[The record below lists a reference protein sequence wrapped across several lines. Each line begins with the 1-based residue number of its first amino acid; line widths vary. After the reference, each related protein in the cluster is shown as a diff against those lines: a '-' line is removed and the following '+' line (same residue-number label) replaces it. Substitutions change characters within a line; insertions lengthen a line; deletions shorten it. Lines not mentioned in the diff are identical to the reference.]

1 MNSTRTR
8 TTVDSGVVSP
18 DKSKNAPA
26 NIQDASL
33 SAAGEAA
40 DSTFGIQS
48 FGGAGRRPVQARMP
62 ACQESVSARFARWRL
77 LAGPTP
83 AALSSTGQLEQYP
96 QVH

>member
-1 MNSTRTR
+1 
-8 TTVDSGVVSP
+8 
-18 DKSKNAPA
+18 
-26 NIQDASL
+26 
-33 SAAGEAA
+33 
-40 DSTFGIQS
+40 
-48 FGGAGRRPVQARMP
+48 VQARMP